1 MRQTGNSSCVTP
13 ITEIT
18 MDMPEASS
26 PSRLQQAFGQLRED
40 LQRCI
45 IGQPHLIECLL
56 IALLADGHLLVEGAP
71 GLAKTTAVKALAARI
86 EADFHR
92 VQFTPDLLPADL
104 TGTDVF
110 RPQSGSF
117 EFERGP
123 LLHNIVLA
131 DEINRA
137 PAKVQSALLEAMA
150 EQQITVGRS
159 TWHLPE
165 LFMVMA
171 TQNPIEQEGTFTLPE
186 AQLDRFLMHVT
197 IGYPDAASE
206 LAILKLARTQAG
218 RRAQAAVAPVALLSQ
233 ADVFAARAAAMTVHM
248 APALEEYLT
257 QLVLASRDAGRYGAE
272 LKRWIAWGG
281 SPRATIALDRCARA
295 RAWLLGRDYVLPEDV
310 HGIAHE
316 VLRHRVLLSYE
327 AEAEGVRPDQV
338 IDRLLDLVPLP

>member
-1 MRQTGNSSCVTP
+1 
-13 ITEIT
+13 
-18 MDMPEASS
+18 MDMPQI
-26 PSRLQQAFGQLRED
+26 PTPGHLQQAFFRLRDD
-40 LQRCI
+40 LRQHI
-45 IGQPHLIECLL
+45 IGQPRLIDCLL

-71 GLAKTTAVKALAARI
+71 GLAKTTAVKALANRI
-86 EADFHR
+86 DADFHR

-123 LLHNIVLA
+123 LFHNIVLA

-150 EQQITVGRS
+150 ERQITVGRN

-171 TQNPIEQEGTFTLPE
+171 TQNPIEQEGTFALPE
-186 AQLDRFLMHVT
+186 AQLDRFIMHVT
-197 IGYPDAASE
+197 IGYPDAAAE
-206 LAILKLARTQAG
+206 LAILRLAREQASKP
-218 RRAQAAVAPVALLSQ
+218 ANTTVQAAALVSQ
-233 ADVFAARAAAMTVHM
+233 QEVFAAREAVLGVHV
-248 APALEEYLT
+248 APALEEYLA
-257 QLVLASRDAGRYGAE
+257 QLVLATRDAGRYGPE

-295 RAWLLGRDYVLPEDV
+295 HAWLSGRDFALPEDV
-310 HGIAHE
+310 HAVVYE

-327 AEAEGVRPDQV
+327 AEAEGVRSETV
-338 IDRLLDLVPLP
+338 ISRLLDLVPLP

>member
-1 MRQTGNSSCVTP
+1 
-13 ITEIT
+13 
-18 MDMPEASS
+18 MDMPEISS
-26 PSRLQQAFGQLRED
+26 QSRLQQVFARLRDE
-40 LQRCI
+40 LQACV

-56 IALLADGHLLVEGAP
+56 VALLADGHLLVEGAP

-86 EADFHR
+86 RADFHR

-123 LLHNIVLA
+123 LFHNIVLA

-159 TWHLPE
+159 TWQLPE

-197 IGYPDAASE
+197 IGYPDAVAE
-206 LAILKLARTQAG
+206 LAILRLARGQASQ
-218 RRAQAAVAPVALLSQ
+218 RAHPVAAPLALLSQ
-233 ADVFAARAAAMTVHM
+233 ADVFAARDAAMAVHM

-257 QLVLASRDAGRYGAE
+257 QLVLATRDAGRYGPE
-272 LKRWIAWGG
+272 FKRWIAWGG

-295 RAWLLGRDYVLPEDV
+295 QAWLSGRDYVLPEDV
-310 HGIAHE
+310 HAIVHE

>member
-1 MRQTGNSSCVTP
+1 
-13 ITEIT
+13 
-18 MDMPEASS
+18 MDMPETPPRSS
-26 PSRLQQAFGQLRED
+26 LQQAFARLRDE
-40 LQRCI
+40 LQACI
-45 IGQPHLIECLL
+45 IGQPKLVDCLL
-56 IALLADGHLLVEGAP
+56 VALLADGHLLVEGAP

-123 LLHNIVLA
+123 LFHNIVLA

-150 EQQITVGRS
+150 EHQITVGRS
-159 TWHLPE
+159 TRPLPD

-171 TQNPIEQEGTFTLPE
+171 TQNPIEQEGTFALPE
-186 AQLDRFLMHVT
+186 AQLDRFLLHVT

-206 LAILKLARTQAG
+206 LAILRLAREQAS
-218 RRAQAAVAPVALLSQ
+218 RRAHPAPAPAAVLGQ
-233 ADVFAARAAAMTVHM
+233 AEVFAARDAAMAVHM
-248 APALEEYLT
+248 APALEEYVV
-257 QLVLASRDAGRYGAE
+257 QLVLATRDAGRYGSE
-272 LKRWIAWGG
+272 LKRWIAWGA

-295 RAWLLGRDYVLPEDV
+295 QAWLAGRDYVLPEDV
-310 HGIAHE
+310 HAIVHE
-316 VLRHRVLLSYE
+316 ALRHRVLLSYE
-327 AEAEGVRPDQV
+327 AEAEGVRSDQV
-338 IDRLLDLVPLP
+338 IARLLDLVPLP

>member
-1 MRQTGNSSCVTP
+1 
-13 ITEIT
+13 
-18 MDMPEASS
+18 MDMPENSPVPNPLQLAFAS
-26 PSRLQQAFGQLRED
+26 LRED
-40 LQRCI
+40 LQREI
-45 IGQPHLIECLL
+45 IGQPHLIDCLL

-86 EADFHR
+86 DADFHR

-110 RPQSGSF
+110 RPQTGGF

-123 LLHNIVLA
+123 LFHNIVLA

-150 EQQITVGRS
+150 ERQITVGRS
-159 TWHLPE
+159 TWRLPD
-165 LFMVMA
+165 LFLVMA
-171 TQNPIEQEGTFTLPE
+171 TQNPIEQEGTFALPE
-186 AQLDRFLMHVT
+186 AQLDRFVMHVT

-206 LAILKLARTQAG
+206 LAILQLAREQA
-218 RRAQAAVAPVALLSQ
+218 RQILHPTAPARALLSPS
-233 ADVFAARAAAMTVHM
+233 DVFAARDAALAVHV
-248 APALEEYLT
+248 APALEEYIV

-272 LKRWIAWGG
+272 LKRWIAWGA

-295 RAWLLGRDYVLPEDV
+295 HAWLAGRDYALPEDV
-310 HGIAHE
+310 HAVVHE

-327 AEAEGVRPDQV
+327 AEAEGVRSDQV

>member
-1 MRQTGNSSCVTP
+1 MDTP
-13 ITEIT
+13 QAATE
-18 MDMPEASS
+18 S
-26 PSRLQQAFGQLRED
+26 LHQAFLLLRED

-45 IGQPHLIECLL
+45 IGQPHLIDCLL

-110 RPQSGSF
+110 RPQTGSF

-123 LLHNIVLA
+123 LFHNIVLA

-150 EQQITVGRS
+150 EQQITVGSS
-159 TWHLPE
+159 TWHLPD

-171 TQNPIEQEGTFTLPE
+171 TQNPIEQEGTFALPE

-206 LAILKLARTQAG
+206 LAILRLAREQARG
-218 RRAQAAVAPVALLSQ
+218 RSQ
-233 ADVFAARAAAMTVHM
+233 AVTPSPALVNQSQVFAARAAAMEVHM
-248 APALEEYLT
+248 SPALEEYIT
-257 QLVLASRDAGRYGAE
+257 QLVLATRDAGRYGPE

-295 RAWLLGRDYVLPEDV
+295 HAWLAGRDYVLPEDV
-310 HGIAHE
+310 HSIAHE

-327 AEAEGVRPDQV
+327 AEAEGIRPDIV